1 MSFSQKKEKT
11 VSIGIVGLVQM
22 FKMIQEYTEKK
33 SWVEGEIQLPLRYW
47 RFKSGLFLD
56 CDCSKL
62 LKKSWKISWN

>member
-33 SWVEGEIQLPLRYW
+33 S
-47 RFKSGLFLD
+47 
-56 CDCSKL
+56 
-62 LKKSWKISWN
+62 